1 MHHLF
6 PPGSAV
12 RMQGLW
18 LAHYCN
24 PSIEQPPT
32 SIEGMDSD
40 PQSGDRLLA
49 SWCFARGSVVSFLFS
64 YSTAVGNW
72 SPGLSLPPHHSV
84 FSRPQIPNPFPVLNH
99 LFQAVIRP
107 CLKIFAFLSHGGG
120 VGGQVGNK
128 CYTERSIPF
137 DFRKKNFL
145 CHSSF

>member
-1 MHHLF
+1 
-6 PPGSAV
+6 
-12 RMQGLW
+12 MQGLW

-120 VGGQVGNK
+120 GGGRLEINATLREASLLISEKKISSV
-128 CYTERSIPF
+128 ILLF
-137 DFRKKNFL
+137 DTHL
-145 CHSSF
+145 PDLIS

>member
-1 MHHLF
+1 
-6 PPGSAV
+6 
-12 RMQGLW
+12 MQGLW

-120 VGGQVGNK
+120 GGGGRLEINARLREASLLISEKKISSV
-128 CYTERSIPF
+128 ILLF
-137 DFRKKNFL
+137 DTHL
-145 CHSSF
+145 PDLIS